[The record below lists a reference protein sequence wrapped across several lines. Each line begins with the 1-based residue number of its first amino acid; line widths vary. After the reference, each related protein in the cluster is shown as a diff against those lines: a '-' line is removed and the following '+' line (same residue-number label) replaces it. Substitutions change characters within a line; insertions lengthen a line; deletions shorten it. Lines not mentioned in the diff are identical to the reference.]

1 MQRPDSAFA
10 LSVLGRFPSNP
21 DLAYWNA
28 GKKVFEK
35 DTVVCIVLHLCWQ
48 FRLICHKDAD
58 LGGCVDDRMST
69 SSNIFM
75 LAGEALSR

>member
-1 MQRPDSAFA
+1 MLERKYLKRIQSYA
-10 LSVLGRFPSNP
+10 LCYIYVDNLG
-21 DLAYWNA
+21 
-28 GKKVFEK
+28 
-35 DTVVCIVLHLCWQ
+35 
-48 FRLICHKDAD
+48 LICHKDAD